1 MTSPDLYLIRSLYFQ
16 SDARVTSLLCFQ
28 NIKYQIANG
37 SEKNDDALFV
47 KIPLPTNF
55 TQETMTEK
63 AQKLDSEFTVLLP
76 KEINDSAQNSSARS
90 LAANETSNTVAE
102 SRESKKLSLYRR
114 SYIERT
120 NVTTHGRRSR
130 RYSDN

>member
-1 MTSPDLYLIRSLYFQ
+1 M
-16 SDARVTSLLCFQ
+16 LCFQ